1 VINDLWYKNAIIYCL
16 SIATFMDA
24 NGDGVGDFSGLMN
37 RLDYLQGIGVTA
49 IWLMPFQPSPHR
61 DDGYDVA
68 DYYGVDPRYGTLGD
82 FVEFAHGCKQ
92 RGIRVIIDL
101 VVNHTSDK
109 HPWFQEARSD
119 PKSKYRDW
127 YVWSK
132 KKPKDA
138 NAGVVFPGVQ
148 KSTWNYDKEAGAWYF
163 HRFYEFQPDL
173 NTSNPEVQAEILKI
187 MGFWIQLGVSGF
199 RMDAVPFVIAKKG
212 ADVKVPVEQYEML
225 RTFQEFLSWRQG
237 DAVILA
243 EANVVPKTDM
253 EYFGEAGERLQMMF
267 NFAVNQHLFYAL
279 ASGDSRPL
287 VKALEAT
294 RISEATAQWGQFL
307 RNHDELDLGRLTE
320 KQRQAVFAAF
330 GPDKDMQLY
339 NRGIRRRLAPM
350 LQGDRRR
357 LELAYSLMLGLPG
370 TPVLRYGDEI
380 GMGEN
385 LRLPERN
392 SARTPMQWSGERQG
406 GFTKSEKP
414 ILPVISGGAYGF
426 EHVNVAQQ
434 RRDPDSLMN
443 WMERMIRMRKE
454 APEVGW
460 GEFTVLQT
468 RKPEVLAIRYDWRN
482 NSVVV
487 VHNLSAE
494 PREVLLDVGVEDS
507 GCLVNLLSQE
517 ISDAD
522 AAGKHRLLLEPY
534 GYRWYRVGGLDY
546 ILKRSAV

>member
-1 VINDLWYKNAIIYCL
+1 
-16 SIATFMDA
+16 
-24 NGDGVGDFSGLMN
+24 
-37 RLDYLQGIGVTA
+37 
-49 IWLMPFQPSPHR
+49 
-61 DDGYDVA
+61 
-68 DYYGVDPRYGTLGD
+68 
-82 FVEFAHGCKQ
+82 
-92 RGIRVIIDL
+92 
-101 VVNHTSDK
+101 
-109 HPWFQEARSD
+109 
-119 PKSKYRDW
+119 
-127 YVWSK
+127 
-132 KKPKDA
+132 
-138 NAGVVFPGVQ
+138 
-148 KSTWNYDKEAGAWYF
+148 
-163 HRFYEFQPDL
+163 
-173 NTSNPEVQAEILKI
+173 
-187 MGFWIQLGVSGF
+187 
-199 RMDAVPFVIAKKG
+199 
-212 ADVKVPVEQYEML
+212 
-225 RTFQEFLSWRQG
+225 
-237 DAVILA
+237 
-243 EANVVPKTDM
+243 
-253 EYFGEAGERLQMMF
+253 
-267 NFAVNQHLFYAL
+267 
-279 ASGDSRPL
+279 
-287 VKALEAT
+287 
-294 RISEATAQWGQFL
+294 
-307 RNHDELDLGRLTE
+307 
-320 KQRQAVFAAF
+320 
-330 GPDKDMQLY
+330 
-339 NRGIRRRLAPM
+339 
-350 LQGDRRR
+350 
-357 LELAYSLMLGLPG
+357 
-370 TPVLRYGDEI
+370 
-380 GMGEN
+380 MGEN